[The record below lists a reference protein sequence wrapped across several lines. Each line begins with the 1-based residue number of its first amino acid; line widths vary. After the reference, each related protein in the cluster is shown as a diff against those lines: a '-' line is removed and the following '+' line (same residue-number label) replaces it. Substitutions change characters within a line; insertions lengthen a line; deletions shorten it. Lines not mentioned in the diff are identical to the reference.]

1 MDRMTAAERIK
12 INRWLLVLLTVGAAT
27 LGLAPLALFLG
38 RPRLLWYALGGCALL
53 AFATVFRTRSGKGKT
68 HAANSPGFLEFLIGG
83 LAMIYVPAFG
93 GILSLILYCAVYG
106 VAWLLGALFSWLGL
120 GIQVSPGLVA
130 TYPSAVLAAGV
141 ALISGVRTDE
151 LRDKLYKEVAGTKSD
166 FYDLIARQRRWLIGC
181 GTVAVIVLGIVGTTG
196 ILRQVVD
203 TWIYVLLQLFL
214 TVVSAPLWIAGEL
227 TSTSP
232 RAVRA
237 VAKLLKGMDY
247 QITESPRTGDEAF
260 DPLLINVDLLA
271 YDGEHAFAVQVRTEG
286 GSSAPPDWT
295 AASAL
300 QNAAWALDDVGPDFG
315 LTSQEVEPCMVL
327 VGIEP
332 DKRLRE
338 FSAEGGFW
346 LVEVPD
352 KGVIDQVIL
361 TEDEGD
367 LRELARQYL
376 GALAAGEHAQS
387 PDDGPDGPGGQR

>member
-1 MDRMTAAERIK
+1 M
-12 INRWLLVLLTVGAAT
+12 G
-27 LGLAPLALFLG
+27 
-38 RPRLLWYALGGCALL
+38 
-53 AFATVFRTRSGKGKT
+53 
-68 HAANSPGFLEFLIGG
+68 
-83 LAMIYVPAFG
+83 
-93 GILSLILYCAVYG
+93 
-106 VAWLLGALFSWLGL
+106 
-120 GIQVSPGLVA
+120 
-130 TYPSAVLAAGV
+130 
-141 ALISGVRTDE
+141 
-151 LRDKLYKEVAGTKSD
+151 
-166 FYDLIARQRRWLIGC
+166 
-181 GTVAVIVLGIVGTTG
+181 
-196 ILRQVVD
+196 
-203 TWIYVLLQLFL
+203 
-214 TVVSAPLWIAGEL
+214 
-227 TSTSP
+227 
-232 RAVRA
+232 
-237 VAKLLKGMDY
+237 Y

-367 LRELARQYL
+367 LRELALQYL
-376 GALAAGEHAQS
+376 GALTAGEHAPS
-387 PDDGPDGPGGQR
+387 PDDSPDGPGGQR